1 MPSERVHGELVAA
14 TAGRGITCVRAAC
27 GDRPG
32 AADLYVVEG
41 LDELSSL
48 HRRDLASHGMTMTA
62 LETVDVTT
70 VDAYCAAQ
78 GIERVDYLKV
88 DAEGHDL
95 AVLQGAAGMLEVG
108 VRFVQFE
115 FGGGNIDS
123 RTFVRDFVR
132 LLEPR
137 YRVSRM
143 LTDGLE
149 AVEYSER
156 DEVFLTTNF
165 LAELLDEARTGRS
178 TTD

>member
-1 MPSERVHGELVAA
+1 
-14 TAGRGITCVRAAC
+14 
-27 GDRPG
+27 
-32 AADLYVVEG
+32 
-41 LDELSSL
+41 
-48 HRRDLASHGMTMTA
+48 
-62 LETVDVTT
+62 VTT

-88 DAEGHDL
+88 DSEGHDL

-108 VRFVQFE
+108 V
-115 FGGGNIDS
+115 
-123 RTFVRDFVR
+123 
-132 LLEPR
+132 

-165 LAELLDEARTGRS
+165 LAELA
-178 TTD
+178 

>member
-1 MPSERVHGELVAA
+1 M
-14 TAGRGITCVRAAC
+14 
-27 GDRPG
+27 
-32 AADLYVVEG
+32 
-41 LDELSSL
+41 
-48 HRRDLASHGMTMTA
+48 
-62 LETVDVTT
+62 TT
-70 VDAYCAAQ
+70 VDAYCAAE

-123 RTFVRDFVR
+123 RTFLRDFVR

-137 YRVSRM
+137 YRISRV

-149 AVEYSER
+149 PVDYSER

-165 LAELLDEARTGRS
+165 LAELV
-178 TTD
+178 